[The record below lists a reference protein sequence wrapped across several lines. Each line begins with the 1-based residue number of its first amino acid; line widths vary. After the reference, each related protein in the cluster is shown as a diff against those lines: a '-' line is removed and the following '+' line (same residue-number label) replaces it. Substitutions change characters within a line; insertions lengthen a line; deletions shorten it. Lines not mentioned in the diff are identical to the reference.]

1 MCAVGICWVP
11 IITEFQGGQLFIY
24 IQAISAYL
32 APPVAS
38 VYLIAIF
45 WKRSNEQ
52 VLLYCIDSPLKS
64 SFDNSSLLEKHLP
77 QEALDGSVSELS
89 G

>member
-1 MCAVGICWVP
+1 MCVIGICWVP

-52 VLLYCIDSPLKS
+52 VCHILFSFNLNLLI
-64 SFDNSSLLEKHLP
+64 LEKC
-77 QEALDGSVSELS
+77 
-89 G
+89 